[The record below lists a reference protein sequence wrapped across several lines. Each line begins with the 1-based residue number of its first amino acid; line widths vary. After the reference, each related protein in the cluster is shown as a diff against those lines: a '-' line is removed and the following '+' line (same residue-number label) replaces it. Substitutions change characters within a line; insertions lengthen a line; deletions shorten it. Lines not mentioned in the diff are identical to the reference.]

1 MNGNEKTS
9 LSWPVSVYE
18 SCNGFFIADST
29 KKYTLLRA
37 NNLKEEE
44 WLKNRE
50 KEREE
55 GRERERES
63 VLEIRRKIYNILT
76 CEQFGLNTFCGEG
89 KRLLTV
95 TH

>member
-55 GRERERES
+55 GREKERERVCFRNKEND
-63 VLEIRRKIYNILT
+63 I
-76 CEQFGLNTFCGEG
+76 
-89 KRLLTV
+89 
-95 TH
+95 

>member
-18 SCNGFFIADST
+18 SCDGVFIADST

-37 NNLKEEE
+37 NNLKEGE

-55 GRERERES
+55 SRKRERDKEKDIYYFN
-63 VLEIRRKIYNILT
+63 VWAVWLKYILWGRK
-76 CEQFGLNTFCGEG
+76 TF
-89 KRLLTV
+89 V
-95 TH
+95 NSQS

>member
-9 LSWPVSVYE
+9 LSWPVSIYE

-29 KKYTLLRA
+29 KKYTLL
-37 NNLKEEE
+37 
-44 WLKNRE
+44 
-50 KEREE
+50 
-55 GRERERES
+55 S